1 MHNFY
6 KGVLKLLQEGSYA
19 CVIKIKYK
27 NLLYQYLDKN
37 LINDIFSYSEK
48 VIFISEKSD
57 LSPAFKSDF
66 VYAFHQ
72 STLGSI
78 ASVWGKKTIFYDESS
93 FIDKNNNSTNSYIIT
108 NYDQLIP
115 CLKVLD
121 KDSSK
126 IDRASYIDPFVD
138 GNAQN
143 RIVSYINALLS
154 SKEKSKIDIICEAN
168 SMFKKEYGNDKIIE
182 HL

>member
-1 MHNFY
+1 M
-6 KGVLKLLQEGSYA
+6 
-19 CVIKIKYK
+19 
-27 NLLYQYLDKN
+27 
-37 LINDIFSYSEK
+37 
-48 VIFISEKSD
+48 
-57 LSPAFKSDF
+57 
-66 VYAFHQ
+66 
-72 STLGSI
+72 
-78 ASVWGKKTIFYDESS
+78 
-93 FIDKNNNSTNSYIIT
+93 
-108 NYDQLIP
+108 
-115 CLKVLD
+115 KVLD